1 MFISKIDLKLCIK
14 NMCNMM
20 FTSIHLLVISIK
32 NILKEIK
39 SMLNEHWFNTMIATC
54 TSLERSW

>member
-1 MFISKIDLKLCIK
+1 
-14 NMCNMM
+14 
-20 FTSIHLLVISIK
+20 
-32 NILKEIK
+32 LKEIK